1 MATSRVGALGEGVA
15 KGDLYVVDENLDLQ
29 RLPRGADNQFLTVDP
44 GNPLGLNW
52 RLLQPG
58 DHTIKYNWF
67 GINSGSET
75 DDGAY
80 STVEVGQNA
89 SINMTFHFAEDF
101 GTLELI
107 EVWGIALTTVVD
119 KSIHLFSNYA
129 GVGENKFANAQSDL
143 TQLFSFTADDI
154 FQIDVTSLFTSPDAG
169 DVAGIKLDHQGI
181 NTSIRYLGM
190 HLHYKP
196 T

>member
-1 MATSRVGALGEGVA
+1 MPTPPVGSTGVVIA
-15 KGDLYVVDENLDLQ
+15 KGDLFVFDGADLR
-29 RLPRGADNQFLTVDP
+29 RLPVGADDEFLVSEASD
-44 GNPLGLNW
+44 PLGVVW
-52 RLLQPG
+52 RKLQPG

-67 GINSGSET
+67 GITSNAET

-80 STVEVGQNA
+80 STVEIGQNA

-101 GTLELI
+101 GTLDLI
-107 EVWGIALTTVVD
+107 EVWFIPLSTVVD
-119 KSIHLFSNYA
+119 KSIELYSNYA
-129 GVGENKFANAQSDL
+129 GEGEDKFTNAQSDL
-143 TQLFSFTADDI
+143 SQLFSFTADQI
-154 FQIDVTSLFTSPDAG
+154 TKIDVTSLFTSPSPG

-196 T
+196 A